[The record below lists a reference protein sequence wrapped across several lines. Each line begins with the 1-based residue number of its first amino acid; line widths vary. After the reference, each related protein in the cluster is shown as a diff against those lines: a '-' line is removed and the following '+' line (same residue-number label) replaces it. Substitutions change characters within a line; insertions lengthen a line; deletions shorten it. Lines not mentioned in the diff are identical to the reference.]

1 MGSFQILADVSKS
14 LMRYAEVAVKTNVA
28 DDVAHAAI
36 STQKGMTNPLYVLST
51 GALNKGVF
59 RPSVYERAAQST
71 MHGTG
76 ASGFDDA
83 VKALGRLGDKH
94 GVTGINLTHDAAL
107 PGTLKRAGTGFF
119 TNQGFSPTVARSFD
133 DAARRVM
140 SFVNT
145 AK

>member
-1 MGSFQILADVSKS
+1 MSSFQILSDVSKS

-36 STQKGMTNPLYVLST
+36 TTQKGMTNPLYVLST

-59 RPSVYERAAQST
+59 RPSVYERAAQSA

-83 VKALGRLGDKH
+83 VKALGNLGEKH
-94 GVTGINLTHDAAL
+94 GVSGINLSSDPAIA
-107 PGTLKRAGTGFF
+107 GTLKRVGSGLF
-119 TNQGFSPTVARSFD
+119 TNQGFSPEVARSFD
-133 DAARRVM
+133 DAARHVM
-140 SFVNT
+140 DFVGA